1 MEPKKFEDSKPIKVE
16 GGAYKWVVLLLATWA
31 QASATLI
38 NYGVGPLALF
48 WKQSYHLT
56 QMETGTLLSAISI
69 GPLFFMLPAGWLLD
83 RWNER
88 LFIGLAS
95 VLLGVSILVV
105 NGAGGFAGL
114 LGVLSVTGIFYSAAQ
129 PGGSKVIVEWFS
141 KKNRGL
147 AMGIRQAG
155 IPVGGA
161 IGGLVI
167 PVVSARYGWSYA
179 VDLLSA
185 LCISAGL
192 LFLLFY
198 KEPPAV
204 NAASR
209 PASPDLL
216 KQLNAIIKNKK
227 LHPVFFAGMGMISLQ
242 IVIIGHFT
250 IFLVKDQAL
259 SPARAGLIYSVALFS
274 GMAGRILLA
283 FASDRIFHGDRRKP
297 LLLSIL
303 AAFVSV
309 CFLAAGARPFPIWVL
324 LLVSGWLG
332 FFGTGWYSLFIV
344 EVAERASREAVGL
357 TVSFALTLNQA
368 VIILAPPAFGWIVDR
383 AGYPPAWLAVSCLL
397 LLAAGGLL
405 KRPGRVKKDS

>member
-1 MEPKKFEDSKPIKVE
+1 MGQKKFKDTESIDAA
-16 GGAYKWVVLLLATWA
+16 GGAYKWAVLLLATWA
-31 QASATLI
+31 QTSATLI

-48 WKQSYHLT
+48 WKQAYHLS
-56 QMETGTLLSAISI
+56 QMETGALLSAISI
-69 GPLFFMLPAGWLLD
+69 GPLLFMLPAGWLLD

-88 LFIGLAS
+88 FFIGLSS
-95 VLLGVSILVV
+95 VLLGASILAV
-105 NGAGGFAGL
+105 NAAGGFAGL
-114 LGVLSVTGIFYSAAQ
+114 LCVLSVTGIFYSAAQ
-129 PGGSKVIVEWFS
+129 PGGSKVIVEWFP
-141 KKNRGL
+141 KKSRGL

-155 IPVGGA
+155 IPIGGA
-161 IGGLVI
+161 LGGLII
-167 PVVSARYGWSYA
+167 PFVSVRFGWSRA
-179 VDLLSA
+179 VDVLSV

-204 NAASR
+204 KAASR
-209 PASPDLL
+209 AAGKNFL
-216 KQLNAIIKNKK
+216 KPLNAIIKNKE

-250 IFLVKDQAL
+250 IFLVKDQDL
-259 SPARAGLIYSVALFS
+259 SPTLAGLVYSAVLFS

-297 LLLSIL
+297 FLLSIL
-303 AAFVSV
+303 AAFASV
-309 CFLAAGARPFPIWVL
+309 CFFAADAGPFSVWL
-324 LLVSGWLG
+324 LLTVSGWLG

-357 TVSFALTLNQA
+357 TVSFALTLNQV
-368 VIILAPPAFGWIVDR
+368 VIILAPPAFGRLVDR
-383 AGYPPAWLAVSCLL
+383 AGYTPAWLAVSCLL

-405 KRPGRVKKDS
+405 KRPRHIKKDS